1 MTLVETRIL
10 VSSVDRD
17 FVQRLHDLQ
26 QSELTKAFD
35 ITARDVIAKTVYQPA
50 IEEEL
55 ERRREKWGF
64 DGSVILGRIDTA
76 TRRLYI
82 GTRRVLEDGEPI
94 LHSID
99 EPEVAELAAAS
110 AANPG
115 QVLLKRQL
123 RVDGWTIT
131 ESTTEFDNRPA
142 PVAPGHQ
149 PGRDGRGLGRLVDEL
164 DAQQAT
170 VLELLRQALAR
181 VNSGEVTPT
190 EAPLAIASWNDR
202 LADAA
207 RTAGLDP
214 ATTGLETLREHV
226 AKDERQRRLDAARIL
241 QGVLREHPD
250 LADILIGMLNL
261 PDHIGAIPLSEP
273 GSLREML
280 EPTCSGM
287 VPPTT
292 EDESWL

>member
-1 MTLVETRIL
+1 MTPVETRIL

-17 FVQRLHDLQ
+17 FVQRLRDLQ
-26 QSELTKAFD
+26 HSELTKAFD

-82 GTRRVLEDGEPI
+82 GTRRVLQNGEPI

-142 PVAPGHQ
+142 PVAPGHSARSRRSRTWSARRRTGCAADDGAGTPA
-149 PGRDGRGLGRLVDEL
+149 PGTGPSEFWRGNSHRGPAGHRQLERPARGRGANR
-164 DAQQAT
+164 
-170 VLELLRQALAR
+170 R
-181 VNSGEVTPT
+181 SGPSDNR
-190 EAPLAIASWNDR
+190 PR
-202 LADAA
+202 YAA
-207 RTAGLDP
+207 RACGSGRPSATSACGADP
-214 ATTGLETLREHV
+214 
-226 AKDERQRRLDAARIL
+226 
-241 QGVLREHPD
+241 
-250 LADILIGMLNL
+250 
-261 PDHIGAIPLSEP
+261 
-273 GSLREML
+273 
-280 EPTCSGM
+280 SGG
-287 VPPTT
+287 PA
-292 EDESWL
+292 

>member
-1 MTLVETRIL
+1 MTPVETRIL

-17 FVQRLHDLQ
+17 FIQRLRDLQ
-26 QSELTKAFD
+26 HSELTKAFD

-82 GTRRVLEDGEPI
+82 GTRRVLQNGEPI

-131 ESTTEFDNRPA
+131 ESTTEFDNRRPRRSRPSARSATATDLVGSSKNWMRSRRRCWNSCARHLPERA
-142 PVAPGHQ
+142 PV
-149 PGRDGRGLGRLVDEL
+149 
-164 DAQQAT
+164 
-170 VLELLRQALAR
+170 RQLPR
-181 VNSGEVTPT
+181 R
-190 EAPLAIASWNDR
+190 PLSAIASWNDR

-214 ATTGLETLREHV
+214 ATTNLATLREHV
-226 AKDERQRRLDAARIL
+226 ARDDRQRRDDAARIL
-241 QGVLREHPD
+241 QGVIHEHPD
-250 LADILIGMLNL
+250 LAQ
-261 PDHIGAIPLSEP
+261 E
-273 GSLREML
+273 LREMVSL
-280 EPTCSGM
+280 P
-287 VPPTT
+287 
-292 EDESWL
+292 DD